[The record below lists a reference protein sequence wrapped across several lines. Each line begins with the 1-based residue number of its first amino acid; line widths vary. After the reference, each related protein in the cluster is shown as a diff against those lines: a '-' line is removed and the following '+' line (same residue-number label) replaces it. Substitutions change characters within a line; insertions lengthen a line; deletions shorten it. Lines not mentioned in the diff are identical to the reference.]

1 MADEFHVIIRRMR
14 AEDAAYVAEIER
26 KSFSEPWPEKE
37 FTKASAAD
45 NYIYLVAE
53 HNNKIIGYAGCVFAA
68 DEADITNIAVDSEV
82 RRMGIGRRLLLC
94 LVEQAQKAGLANIF
108 LEVRESNI
116 NAINLYIKSGF
127 EKISV
132 RKRFYSNPQENAII
146 MKKKAGIR
154 K

>member
-68 DEADITNIAVDSEV
+68 DEADITNIAVDFEV

-108 LEVRESNI
+108 LEVRVSNE
-116 NAINLYIKSGF
+116 AARRLYVQTGF
-127 EKISV
+127 EV
-132 RKRFYSNPQENAII
+132 VGLRKNFYSKPAED
-146 MKKKAGIR
+146 GILMV
-154 K
+154 KNLQ

>member
-14 AEDAAYVAEIER
+14 AEDASYVAEIER

-68 DEADITNIAVDSEV
+68 DEADITNIAVDSYV

-108 LEVRESNI
+108 LEVRVSNE
-116 NAINLYIKSGF
+116 AARRLYVQTGF
-127 EKISV
+127 EV
-132 RKRFYSNPQENAII
+132 VGLRKNFYSKPAED
-146 MKKKAGIR
+146 GILMV
-154 K
+154 KNLQ

>member
-14 AEDAAYVAEIER
+14 AEDAAHVAEIER

-68 DEADITNIAVDSEV
+68 DEADITNIAVDFEV

-94 LVEQAQKAGLANIF
+94 LVEQAQKAGLTNIF
-108 LEVRESNI
+108 LEVRVSNE
-116 NAINLYIKSGF
+116 AARGLYVQTGF
-127 EKISV
+127 EAV
-132 RKRFYSNPQENAII
+132 GLRKNFYSKPAED
-146 MKKKAGIR
+146 GILMV
-154 K
+154 KNLQ

>member
-1 MADEFHVIIRRMR
+1 MADGFHVIIRRMC
-14 AEDAAYVAEIER
+14 AEDASYVAEIER

-68 DEADITNIAVDSEV
+68 DEADITNIAVDSYV

-108 LEVRESNI
+108 LEVRVSNE
-116 NAINLYIKSGF
+116 AARRLYVQTGF
-127 EKISV
+127 EV
-132 RKRFYSNPQENAII
+132 VGLRKNFYSKPAED
-146 MKKKAGIR
+146 GILMV
-154 K
+154 KNLQ

>member
-1 MADEFHVIIRRMR
+1 MADEFYVIIRRMR

-26 KSFSEPWPEKE
+26 KSFSEPWHEKE

-68 DEADITNIAVDSEV
+68 DEADITNIAVDFEV

-108 LEVRESNI
+108 LEVRVSNE
-116 NAINLYIKSGF
+116 AARELYVQTGF
-127 EKISV
+127 EAV
-132 RKRFYSNPQENAII
+132 GLRKNFYSKPAED
-146 MKKKAGIR
+146 GILMV
-154 K
+154 KNLQ

>member
-14 AEDAAYVAEIER
+14 AEDATYVAEIER

-68 DEADITNIAVDSEV
+68 DEADITNIAVDFEV

-94 LVEQAQKAGLANIF
+94 LAEQAQKAGLANIF
-108 LEVRESNI
+108 LEVRVSNE
-116 NAINLYIKSGF
+116 AARRLYVQTGF
-127 EKISV
+127 EV
-132 RKRFYSNPQENAII
+132 VGLRKNFYSKPAED
-146 MKKKAGIR
+146 GILMV
-154 K
+154 KNLQ

>member
-68 DEADITNIAVDSEV
+68 DEADITNIAVDFEA
-82 RRMGIGRRLLLC
+82 RRMGIGRRLLPASYTHLT
-94 LVEQAQKAGLANIF
+94 LPTILRV
-108 LEVRESNI
+108 
-116 NAINLYIKSGF
+116 
-127 EKISV
+127 
-132 RKRFYSNPQENAII
+132 
-146 MKKKAGIR
+146 
-154 K
+154 

>member
-1 MADEFHVIIRRMR
+1 MADEFHVIIRRMC
-14 AEDAAYVAEIER
+14 AEDASYVAEIER

-94 LVEQAQKAGLANIF
+94 LVERAQKAGLANIF
-108 LEVRESNI
+108 LEVRVSNE
-116 NAINLYIKSGF
+116 AARGLYVQTGF
-127 EKISV
+127 EAV
-132 RKRFYSNPQENAII
+132 GLRKNFYSKPAED
-146 MKKKAGIR
+146 GILMV
-154 K
+154 KNLQ

>member
-1 MADEFHVIIRRMR
+1 MADELHVIIRRMC
-14 AEDAAYVAEIER
+14 AEDASYVAEIER

-68 DEADITNIAVDSEV
+68 DEADITNIAVDSYV

-108 LEVRESNI
+108 LEVRVSNE
-116 NAINLYIKSGF
+116 AARRLYVQTGF
-127 EKISV
+127 EV
-132 RKRFYSNPQENAII
+132 VGLRKNFYSKPAED
-146 MKKKAGIR
+146 GILMV
-154 K
+154 KNLQ